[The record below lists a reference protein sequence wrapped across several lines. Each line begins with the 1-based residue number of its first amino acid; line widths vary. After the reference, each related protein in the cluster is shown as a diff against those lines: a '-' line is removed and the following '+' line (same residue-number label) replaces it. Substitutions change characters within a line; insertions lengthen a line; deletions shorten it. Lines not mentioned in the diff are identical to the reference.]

1 MSDPIA
7 QATKVSGAALGET
20 ASLASGAPTAPAE
33 SGASTRP
40 TAPAESGAS
49 ARPTAAAEP
58 RASAQP
64 GKPPAEPGAPA
75 EAGATHRRPQS
86 ALSAATLALTRDLR
100 LAFRKRGQLVQ
111 PLAFFAI
118 VTTLFPLGISPEL
131 SRLRDVAPGVL
142 WVAALLSSQLALEFL
157 FRDDAQD
164 GTLEQYALSG
174 QPLSA
179 LLFAKTG
186 AHWLLTGLPLAL
198 MAPLAGLSLGV
209 PAAAVPG
216 IVASVAVGSVALSL
230 IGSMG
235 AALTLGVKRSGA
247 LLSLLTLPLAMPVLI
262 FGARATELAIK
273 GANYGAPLQL
283 LGAVAVLGVTLA
295 PLATAAAVRVNLE

>member
-1 MSDPIA
+1 MNDQIA
-7 QATKVSGAALGET
+7 QDGEGEASASAPRGAALNAVE
-20 ASLASGAPTAPAE
+20 ARV
-33 SGASTRP
+33 ASTTSGPRG
-40 TAPAESGAS
+40 TSAPGRKSEPRGTEATEAAS
-49 ARPTAAAEP
+49 ATPQAAAEK
-58 RASAQP
+58 S
-64 GKPPAEPGAPA
+64 PPPNGIW
-75 EAGATHRRPQS
+75 GRQATS
-86 ALSAATLALTRDLR
+86 LWNAAALALIRDVR

-111 PLAFFAI
+111 PLVFFAI
-118 VTTLFPLGISPEL
+118 VTTLFPLGISPDL

-164 GTLEQYALSG
+164 GTLEQHALSG
-174 QPLSA
+174 QPLTG
-179 LLFAKTG
+179 LLFAKTI
-186 AHWLLTGLPLAL
+186 AHWLLTGLPLAV

-262 FGARATELAIK
+262 FGARATELAVK
-273 GANYGAPLQL
+273 GESYGAPLEL
-283 LGAVAVLGVTLA
+283 LGAVAVLGITLA

>member
-1 MSDPIA
+1 MA
-7 QATKVSGAALGET
+7 QPLAMGRPLATAQPPALGET
-20 ASLASGAPTAPAE
+20 AATTAQPPAMGEAAATTAQPPTMVRPSATSPPPTV
-33 SGASTRP
+33 TRP
-40 TAPAESGAS
+40 RGAASLWTAV
-49 ARPTAAAEP
+49 
-58 RASAQP
+58 
-64 GKPPAEPGAPA
+64 
-75 EAGATHRRPQS
+75 
-86 ALSAATLALTRDLR
+86 ALTLVRDLR

-111 PLAFFAI
+111 PLVFFAI
-118 VTTLFPLGISPEL
+118 VTTLFPLAISPEL

-157 FRDDAQD
+157 FRDDAHD
-164 GTLEQYALSG
+164 GTLEQCALSG
-174 QPLSA
+174 QSLTW
-179 LLFAKTG
+179 LLFAKTA
-186 AHWLLTGLPLAL
+186 AHWLLTGLPLAV

-273 GANYGAPLQL
+273 GESFGPPLQL
-283 LGAVAVLGVTLA
+283 LSAVAVLGVTLA